1 MDSLERHASM
11 PVMNDTSAASRP
23 NNGVDVDVLVVG
35 LGPMGG
41 TLALARMGVSVRA
54 ITMFPWVANTPR
66 AHIVSQRAME
76 VMRDLDLEDPIH
88 AVGTPWELIGDCII
102 ATSLTGVELARM
114 PSWGVGDER
123 HGDYVR
129 HSPCT
134 YLDVPQPRME
144 PIIVGGAAAHGAH
157 VEFNTELISLVQH
170 ADHVEATL
178 RNRASGVEE
187 VVRCRYLVGADGA
200 RSRVAEQI
208 GLPIVGHTARSGHVY
223 TEFKADLSH
232 LVKHRP
238 SILHYFFN
246 PEVGYGEIG
255 LGLLR
260 AVTPWN
266 EWIAGWGFDPA
277 AGDPDMSVEAVSAK
291 IRLLIGDPD
300 IPLEVTR
307 SAPWYVNQQY
317 ATTYSV
323 GRVFC
328 GGDATHRHPPS
339 SGLGLNTSVQD
350 AHNLAWKLAYVI
362 KGDAGPEL
370 LASYSDERAPIG
382 KQIVLRANQSR
393 YDFQAVRDCFVTDRP
408 GGDPVQNAL
417 TNLLAPTADGVAL
430 RARLDKALRLKDTE
444 WNAEGVEKNARY
456 ISSAVVSDGDG
467 PPRESSEVF
476 HHPTTD
482 PGAKLPHAWLIDE
495 RGHRLST
502 LDVVGRGRFT
512 VVTGVAGLAWGEAVE
527 RIGESWLGI
536 AAIGS
541 LGMQDPYA
549 SWARCREIEEA
560 GALLVRPDGYVAW
573 RHTEAVWDGEQ
584 AYALLSDALAR
595 VLGRRLSGATDA
607 VRGSELL
614 LDSVEVSR

>member
-1 MDSLERHASM
+1 MTATPIAPLSGA
-11 PVMNDTSAASRP
+11 
-23 NNGVDVDVLVVG
+23 GVNVDVLVVG

-41 TLALARMGVSVRA
+41 TTALALARMGIRVRA
-54 ITMFPWVANTPR
+54 ISMFPWVANTPR

-76 VMRDLDLEDPIH
+76 VMRDLQLEDPIR

-144 PIIVGGAAAHGAH
+144 PIIVGAAAGHGAH
-157 VEFNTELISLVQH
+157 VEFNVELIGIVQH
-170 ADHVEATL
+170 PDHVEATL

-187 VVRCRYLVGADGA
+187 IVRCRYLVGADGA

-223 TEFKADLSH
+223 TEFKADLAH

-260 AVTPWN
+260 AVTPWS

-277 AGDPDMSVEAVSAK
+277 AGDPDMSVDAVSAK

-300 IPLEVTR
+300 IPIEVTR

-317 ATTYSV
+317 ATTYSA

-350 AHNLAWKLAYVI
+350 AHNLSWKLAYVI
-362 KGDAGPEL
+362 KGYAGPEL
-370 LASYSDERAPIG
+370 LDSYTVERAPIG
-382 KQIVLRANQSR
+382 KQVVLRANQSR
-393 YDFQAVRDCFVTDRP
+393 HDFQAVRDCFVTDHP
-408 GGDPVQNAL
+408 GDDPVQNAL
-417 TNLLAPTADGVAL
+417 ANLLAPTSEGAEL
-430 RARLDKALRLKDTE
+430 RGRLENALRLKDTE
-444 WNAEGVEKNARY
+444 WNAEGVEKNAQY
-456 ISSAVVSDGDG
+456 ASSAVVSDGTEALGDY
-467 PPRESSEVF
+467 SET
-476 HHPTTD
+476 HHQPTTA

-502 LDVVGRGRFT
+502 LDVVGGGRFT
-512 VVTGVAGLAWGEAVE
+512 LITGLSGLAWSEAAE
-527 RIGESWLGI
+527 QIGEPWLSV
-536 AAIGS
+536 AAIGA

-549 SWARCREIEEA
+549 AWARIREVEEA

-573 RHTEAVWDGEQ
+573 RHATAVWDSDH
-584 AYALLSDALAR
+584 AYRLLADALAQ
-595 VLGRRLSGATDA
+595 VLGRSMTSAADA
-607 VRGSELL
+607 AGRSDLL
-614 LDSVEVSR
+614 LDTAEVML